1 MLISIPVSVGEL
13 FDKISILDI
22 KTKKIKNKNDLKLI
36 KYELS
41 KLRKIVRDKKLSN
54 TSIQKKYLSLKLI
67 NQKLWNIENQKRK
80 CEKLNKFDKNF
91 ISLARKVYIFNDKRA
106 VIKREIN
113 KMLGSE
119 IEEIKSYKSY

>member
-54 TSIQKKYLSLKLI
+54 INIQKKYQSLKLI
-67 NQKLWNIENQKRK
+67 NQKLWNIENEKRK
-80 CEKLNKFDKNF
+80 CEQLNKFDKNF

-106 VIKREIN
+106 FLKKEIN
-113 KMLGSE
+113 YLSGSSIVE
-119 IEEIKSYKSY
+119 VKLHK

>member
-1 MLISIPVSVGEL
+1 MLINVPVSVGEL

-22 KTKKIKNKNDLKLI
+22 KTKKIKNKNDLKII

-41 KLRKIVRDKKLSN
+41 KLRKIVKDKKLLS
-54 TSIQKKYLSLKLI
+54 TSIKKKYNSLKLI
-67 NQKLWNIENQKRK
+67 NQKLWKIENQKRK

-106 VIKREIN
+106 VIKRDIN
-113 KMLGSE
+113 KLLGSE

>member
-1 MLISIPVSVGEL
+1 MLINVPVSVGEL

-22 KTKKIKNKNDLKLI
+22 KTKKIKNRNDLKII

-41 KLRKIVRDKKLSN
+41 KLRKIVKEKKLLS
-54 TSIQKKYLSLKLI
+54 TIIKKKYNSLKLV

-80 CEKLNKFDKNF
+80 CEKLKKFDKNF

-106 VIKREIN
+106 IIKRDIN
-113 KMLGSE
+113 KLLGSE
-119 IEEIKSYKSY
+119 IEEIKSYKNY

>member
-1 MLISIPVSVGEL
+1 MLISVPVSVGEL

-91 ISLARKVYIFNDKRA
+91 ISLARKVYIFNDRRA
-106 VIKREIN
+106 VIKRDIN
-113 KMLGSE
+113 KLLGSE
-119 IEEIKSYKSY
+119 IEEIKSYKNY

>member
-1 MLISIPVSVGEL
+1 MLISVPVSVGEL

-54 TSIQKKYLSLKLI
+54 TSIQKKYQSLKLI

-80 CEKLNKFDKNF
+80 CEKLNKFDQNF

-106 VIKREIN
+106 FLKKEIN
-113 KMLGSE
+113 YLSGSSIVE
-119 IEEIKSYKSY
+119 VKLHK

>member
-1 MLISIPVSVGEL
+1 MLINVPVSVGEL

-22 KTKKIKNKNDLKLI
+22 KTKKIKNRNDLKII

-41 KLRKIVRDKKLSN
+41 KLRGIVRKKKLLSAV
-54 TSIQKKYLSLKLI
+54 IKKKYNSLKLI
-67 NQKLWNIENQKRK
+67 NQKLWNIEDQKRK

-106 VIKREIN
+106 LIKRDIN
-113 KMLGSE
+113 KLLGSE
-119 IEEIKSYKSY
+119 IEEIKSYTNY